1 MFDSKVPVLMTAPIT
16 RSAELVRRRRLVPG
30 CIRCIATNVALCRR
44 NKIERKIWL
53 YSQTV
58 KVKEE
63 PDLNGERVEKD
74 RYGIIIIT
82 NVPK

>member
-1 MFDSKVPVLMTAPIT
+1 LPYAGGI
-16 RSAELVRRRRLVPG
+16 
-30 CIRCIATNVALCRR
+30 

-53 YSQTV
+53 YTQTV

-63 PDLNGERVEKD
+63 LDLNGERVEKD
-74 RYGIIIIT
+74 SYGIIIIT